1 MLGYMSFSRNLDHL
15 FIITG
20 GKTECMAIDLCK
32 WVEGDT
38 WKFYSDAFY
47 FFVAR
52 ENEGGVNA
60 IHVSDERRK
69 GGLAMQMRV
78 SHLER
83 MPVLPGST
91 KDRLRSSP
99 AFKVKPGIVDVCF
112 LSV

>member
-15 FIITG
+15 FIIIG

-32 WVEGDT
+32 WVEGHA
-38 WKFYSDAFY
+38 WKFYSDGFY
-47 FFVAR
+47 FFIAH

-69 GGLAMQMRV
+69 CGLALSMRV
-78 SHLER
+78 SHPER
-83 MPVLPGST
+83 TVVLPGST

-99 AFKVKPGIVDVCF
+99 AFKVKSGVTDLCF
-112 LSV
+112 L

>member
-32 WVEGDT
+32 WVE
-38 WKFYSDAFY
+38 AFY

-60 IHVSDERRK
+60 IHVSDEKRK

-78 SHLER
+78 SHLEG